1 MSKENNLE
9 LLCRMAHADS
19 LQEICDLTYQIIG
32 NPVFISD
39 LAHTILSYT
48 KCVEIQDHIWQEN
61 VVLAHLQRNNLRQN
75 RQVGTVHLSS
85 SGTQRPVLVEDDY
98 LPFPRVIKTL
108 SHKGRAVG
116 VMVVT
121 AYLCPFECNIL
132 DMVDLISSFVVPQ
145 MLRERFLVSSDKQS
159 VENFLITLLNG
170 KEYSQAEVEHRL
182 ELLNWKL
189 PAYTYLLCLCLK
201 PGEEKNRDF
210 TMRSILE
217 EIRSQNNCRVFLY
230 NSALVCLYGSDTP
243 VERWAEQAPQLSLLM
258 EEAHLQAGVSRRIQ
272 RLDRL
277 VSYYEQAQ
285 SALELGIWLQRS
297 FTFTSYDT
305 LSSFLIFHRICAPDL
320 DLFVHQKIQALLTY
334 DQEHDTDLCATLQVY
349 LEQAKSLAKTAE
361 ILFIHRNT
369 VRYRIHKC
377 TELINSDLED
387 GNEIFAFILS
397 LRILEYRKKILPRLE
412 PGL

>member
-1 MSKENNLE
+1 MSKDNNLE
-9 LLCRMAHADS
+9 LLCRMAHAES

-48 KCVEIQDHIWQEN
+48 KCVEIHDHIWQEN
-61 VVLAHLQRNNLRQN
+61 VVLAHLQRNSLRQN

-108 SHKGRAVG
+108 THKGRTVG

-121 AYLCPFECNIL
+121 AYLCPFGDNIL

-145 MLRERFLVSSDKQS
+145 MMRERFLVSSDKQS
-159 VENFLITLLNG
+159 VENFLINLLNG
-170 KEYSQAEVEHRL
+170 KGYSQEEVARRL
-182 ELLNWKL
+182 ELLNCKF
-189 PAYTYLLCLCLK
+189 PPYTYLLCICLK
-201 PGEEKNRDF
+201 DGMKENREF
-210 TMRSILE
+210 TMRSIMDD
-217 EIRSQNNCRVFLY
+217 IRSQNTCRVFLY
-230 NSALVCLYGSDTP
+230 NSALICLYGSDTP
-243 VERWAEQAPQLSLLM
+243 MENWAEQAPQLSQLM
-258 EEAHLQAGVSRRIQ
+258 EEANLQAGVSRRIVRMDQ
-272 RLDRL
+272 L
-277 VSYYEQAQ
+277 VTYYQQAQ
-285 SALELGIWLQRS
+285 SALELGTWLQRPY
-297 FTFTSYDT
+297 TFTHYDT
-305 LSSFLIFHRICAPDL
+305 LSSFLIFHRINSDDL
-320 DLFVHQKIQALLTY
+320 ELFVHQKIQALFTY
-334 DQEHDTDLCATLQVY
+334 DQDHDTELCATLQVY

-369 VRYRIHKC
+369 VRYRIRKC

-397 LRILEYRKKILPRLE
+397 LRILEYRKKILPRL
-412 PGL
+412 GSGI

>member
-305 LSSFLIFHRICAPDL
+305 LSSFLIFHRISNPDL
-320 DLFVHQKIQALLTY
+320 DLFVHQKIQALFTY

-369 VRYRIHKC
+369 VRYRIHNC

-387 GNEIFAFILS
+387 GNQIFAFILS

>member
-121 AYLCPFECNIL
+121 AYLCPFQSNIL

-145 MLRERFLVSSDKQS
+145 MMRDRFLVSSDKQS

-170 KEYSQAEVEHRL
+170 KDYSQAEVEHRL

-210 TMRSILE
+210 TMHSILE

-243 VERWAEQAPQLSLLM
+243 VEHWEDQAPQLSQLM
-258 EEAHLQAGVSRRIQ
+258 EETHLQAGVSRRIVRMDQ
-272 RLDRL
+272 L
-277 VSYYEQAQ
+277 VTYYQQAQ
-285 SALELGIWLQRS
+285 SALELGTWLQRPH
-297 FTFTSYDT
+297 TFTHYDT
-305 LSSFLIFHRICAPDL
+305 LSSFLIFHRINSDDL
-320 DLFVHQKIQALLTY
+320 ELFVHQKIQALFTY
-334 DQEHDTDLCATLQVY
+334 DQDHDTELCATLQVY

-369 VRYRIHKC
+369 VRYRIRKC

-397 LRILEYRKKILPRLE
+397 LRILEYRKKILPRL
-412 PGL
+412 